1 VGSNLRARKAAVQR
15 NAVEKGLIHGLN
27 STETQQYG
35 VQEEAVIGF
44 ETD

>member
-15 NAVEKGLIHGLN
+15 YAVEKGLIHGLN
-27 STETQQYG
+27 STETQQHG
-35 VQEEAVIGF
+35 VQEEAFIGD